1 MAERFEC
8 VVYGKKLR
16 EDAQLPKLMTGGSA
30 ACDLCAALAPK
41 ADGSD
46 SGFGEEIV
54 IEPGKTVLVP
64 TGISAA
70 IPQGF
75 GGFIFA
81 RSGLGIKKG
90 ITPGNCVGV
99 IDSDYRGEIM
109 VGLYNRSDAAF
120 VIRSGDRIAQM
131 AVIPVVLQNWV
142 EAEEL
147 DDTERGSGGFG
158 STGVGK

>member
-64 TGISAA
+64 TGVSAA

-90 ITPGNCVGV
+90 ITPG
-99 IDSDYRGEIM
+99 EF
-109 VGLYNRSDAAF
+109 RSRFRHDN
-120 VIRSGDRIAQM
+120 
-131 AVIPVVLQNWV
+131 L
-142 EAEEL
+142 E
-147 DDTERGSGGFG
+147 
-158 STGVGK
+158 

>member
-120 VIRSGDRIAQM
+120 VIRSGDRIAQIIIAPVIQ
-131 AVIPVVLQNWV
+131 AVFLP
-142 EAEEL
+142 AENL
-147 DDTERGSGGFG
+147 SKTEHP
-158 STGVGK
+158 